1 MPVVTT
7 VAGSSL
13 WRARRARL
21 LWSLLPLARCGVGT
35 VSQPRRAARSTA
47 GPAGGG
53 AAAVQCMPPLAVRL
67 EVGVTVTGSRRYDSA
82 AESYFY
88 WPPGRRGRGS
98 VVLTRSTPRR
108 AGPKGPPGHESD
120 GTSRL
125 TRMPVPCLCSLAA
138 RRRRHAGG
146 RHTEVVLGAG
156 GANDYFCRPG
166 HTILG
171 GQKLWHWPFTP
182 AAESPAGK
190 IFH

>member
-1 MPVVTT
+1 
-7 VAGSSL
+7 
-13 WRARRARL
+13 
-21 LWSLLPLARCGVGT
+21 
-35 VSQPRRAARSTA
+35 
-47 GPAGGG
+47 
-53 AAAVQCMPPLAVRL
+53 
-67 EVGVTVTGSRRYDSA
+67 VTGSRRYDSA
-82 AESYFY
+82 TESYFY

-138 RRRRHAGG
+138 RGRRRHAGG
-146 RHTEVVLGAG
+146 RHTEVVGAG

-171 GQKLWHWPFTP
+171 GQKLLSQGLYTRTMRNRQWERYSSDHPDKKF
-182 AAESPAGK
+182 SSL
-190 IFH
+190 

>member
-1 MPVVTT
+1 M
-7 VAGSSL
+7 
-13 WRARRARL
+13 
-21 LWSLLPLARCGVGT
+21 
-35 VSQPRRAARSTA
+35 
-47 GPAGGG
+47 
-53 AAAVQCMPPLAVRL
+53 
-67 EVGVTVTGSRRYDSA
+67 TGSRRYDSA

-125 TRMPVPCLCSLAA
+125 TRMPGPCLCSLAA

-146 RHTEVVLGAG
+146 RHTEVVGAG
-156 GANDYFCRPG
+156 GANLNDYFCRRPG

-171 GQKLWHWPFTP
+171 GQKLWLRDFTP
-182 AAESPAGK
+182 APCGIASGKDIPLIILTRSLSAAGRCINAVSSDLSLVSPFMAMVLNDICCLK
-190 IFH
+190 IYISS